1 MEDGKMYSWG
11 GVIEVRDSIESES
24 ETAALRNSKPK
35 VKKALTLR
43 ESMSIDRVDELMRAA
58 VARYTI
64 LSFLDKDHL
73 GKMEETDVKMLST
86 GTYLIGA
93 KKVFVM
99 IVNGKLVLR
108 VGGGFVNFEEFVAA

>member
-1 MEDGKMYSWG
+1 MYSWG
-11 GVIEVRDSIESES
+11 GVIEMRDSIESES
-24 ETAALRNSKPK
+24 ETVALSNLKPK

-58 VARYTI
+58 VARYTT
-64 LSFLDKDHL
+64 LTFLDKDHL
-73 GKMEETDVKMLST
+73 GKMEETDVKRLST

-99 IVNGKLVLR
+99 IINGKLVLR
-108 VGGGFVNFEEFVAA
+108 VGGGFVNFDEFVAA